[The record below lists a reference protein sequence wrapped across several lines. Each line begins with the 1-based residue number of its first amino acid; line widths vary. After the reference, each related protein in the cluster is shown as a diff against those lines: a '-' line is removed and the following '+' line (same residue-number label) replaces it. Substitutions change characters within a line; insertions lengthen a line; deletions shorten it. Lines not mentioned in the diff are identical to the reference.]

1 MAVAWPDFDAATAAG
16 REFLEAIFGAIE
28 ERAAVARAAGTNV
41 AFARPLAPGAAPT
54 HGALL
59 AVQRAVLALAPAFV
73 RLGEEEDAWNRYA
86 DFPRRWSAA
95 AVASGGH
102 SVARLPL
109 PGAPEGHPE
118 SLALVRAFLSNC
130 AWWLER
136 FRAVDASARSAYT
149 RLLEASD
156 SRRDGDG
163 PDPLNRFGDPTVTD
177 GEWPAGGET
186 LCVHLRESR
195 ILRDLFDGTWHDD
208 WDSHRDESA
217 EGRCYCG
224 LSVANACGLPA
235 RCLLVPCFHG
245 RRPGKTERDRWVD
258 ARASRPVGPAGGLYA
273 SGWHRTGRNFEWRG
287 GDWREVAEDAETGSV
302 RAVADPERPGTWSY
316 VESRTS
322 ASRSTAWSADGLR
335 SLVLS
340 EESGAEEAPGGGGD
354 MYEDHETSITD
365 FDGCGYWTCGAPV
378 DAGVVAPYGRTE
390 AFERLDGIP
399 IPDGADLAALRR
411 MRAAHPLD
419 WNTETIDFE
428 ARVRLVPILD
438 YHESF
443 THRSEAPSP

>member
-1 MAVAWPDFDAATAAG
+1 MAVAGWPDFASATTTDGACLDA
-16 REFLEAIFGAIE
+16 LFGAIE
-28 ERAAVARAAGTNV
+28 ERAAVAAAAGTRID
-41 AFARPLAPGAAPT
+41 FRRPLAPGAPPT
-54 HGALL
+54 HAALL
-59 AVQRAVLALAPAFV
+59 AVQRAVLALAPACV
-73 RLGEEEDAWNRYA
+73 RLDDPACSWDKWA
-86 DFPRRWSAA
+86 SFPRRWSSAD
-95 AVASGGH
+95 VATGEH

-109 PGAPEGHPE
+109 PGAPEGHPG
-118 SLALVRAFLSNC
+118 SLARARAFLSNC
-130 AWWLER
+130 AWWLDR
-136 FRAVDASARSAYT
+136 FRAVDATPRAVYT

-156 SRRDGDG
+156 SRHDGDG

-208 WDSHRDESA
+208 WDSHRDDSA

-235 RCLLVPCFHG
+235 RCLLVPC
-245 RRPGKTERDRWVD
+245 
-258 ARASRPVGPAGGLYA
+258 
-273 SGWHRTGRNFEWRG
+273 
-287 GDWREVAEDAETGSV
+287 AED
-302 RAVADPERPGTWSY
+302 RPERSLSDEI
-316 VESRTS
+316 VESRIAAHSPDDGDRIPGRWTRRTQTDAWHGAWRTTS
-322 ASRSTAWSADGLR
+322 EGTQTGVQSQSDGAISSACAYASLTRAWSADG
-335 SLVLS
+335 SEFLVLGS
-340 EESGAEEAPGGGGD
+340 ESGDVPGWRAVECW
-354 MYEDHETSITD
+354 EDHGTSITD